1 MNQEKL
7 LLEIEMLNKRFEKL
21 ENSKSIKFMDII
33 KKSLTRMN
41 VIIGITITVFVSS
54 IFVYAATLVSFT
66 DGDIISAAQV
76 NANFAA
82 LNSRIAP
89 VGSIMPFA
97 GPDSK
102 VPDGW
107 MLCDGTA
114 VSRSTYSD
122 LFDVISTSW
131 GNGDT
136 STTFN
141 LPDLRGTF
149 LRGVAGTSGK
159 DPDVSSR
166 TNPFGGNTGNAVGS
180 FQIDAFQG
188 HRHNSTG
195 SWFVNDFG
203 SKSAP
208 SSLDSNPVSVIG
220 NPTNDGV
227 HGDPRI
233 SFETRPKNAAVNFII
248 KY

>member
-41 VIIGITITVFVSS
+41 VIVGITITIFVSS
-54 IFVYAATLVSFT
+54 IVVYAATLVSFT

-76 NANFAA
+76 NANFAE

-97 GPDSK
+97 GPVSK
-102 VPDGW
+102 VPVGW
-107 MLCDGTA
+107 MICDGA
-114 VSRSTYSD
+114 PVSRSTYSD
-122 LFDVISTSW
+122 LFNVIDSSW
-131 GNGDT
+131 GNGDG

-149 LRGVAGTSGK
+149 LRGVDGGSGK
-159 DPDVSSR
+159 DPDAGTR
-166 TNPFGGNTGNAVGS
+166 INPNGITGDAVGS
-180 FQIDAFQG
+180 FQIDELKS
-188 HRHNSTG
+188 HLHYSSTTNGYGGGYETGFGAAGIDYGVQAPPTTSFGG
-195 SWFVNDFG
+195 S
-203 SKSAP
+203 
-208 SSLDSNPVSVIG
+208 
-220 NPTNDGV
+220 
-227 HGDPRI
+227 
-233 SFETRPKNAAVNFII
+233 ETRPKNAAVNFII